1 MAIYV
6 DSACNDS
13 ERSGGET
20 TGGGPKVT
28 FDAHCPARPIGQRVH
43 AAGEGRI

>member
-1 MAIYV
+1 MEIYV

-13 ERSGGET
+13 ERSGGAM
-20 TGGGPKVT
+20 TGSKVT
-28 FDAHCPARPIGQRVH
+28 SDTHLPGQRIR